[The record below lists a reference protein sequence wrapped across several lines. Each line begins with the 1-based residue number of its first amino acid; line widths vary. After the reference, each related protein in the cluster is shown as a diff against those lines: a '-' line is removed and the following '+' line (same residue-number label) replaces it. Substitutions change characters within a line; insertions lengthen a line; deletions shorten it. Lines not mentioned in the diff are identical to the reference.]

1 MRELRDGGAVF
12 LERGR
17 ARGRHMMA
25 RKLHLADNKDTLVQV
40 DCEAMI
46 FAELK
51 DLLKMILVGNQ
62 IRRKDV
68 NII

>member
-1 MRELRDGGAVF
+1 
-12 LERGR
+12 
-17 ARGRHMMA
+17 MMA
-25 RKLHLADNKDTLVQV
+25 RKLHLADNKNTIVQV

-62 IRRKDV
+62 IRRKYV